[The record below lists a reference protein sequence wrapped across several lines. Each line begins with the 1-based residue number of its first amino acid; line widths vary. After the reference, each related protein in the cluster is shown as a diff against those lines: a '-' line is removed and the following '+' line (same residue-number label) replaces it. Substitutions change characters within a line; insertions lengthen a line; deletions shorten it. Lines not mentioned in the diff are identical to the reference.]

1 MKTLKNDSQSAT
13 YIKTEFKFDDKVRV
27 IPLDIE
33 GVVTSFW
40 LKPDKL
46 NVEVR
51 YYLNNERKQ
60 DYFYEDELEIIKEK
74 SVGF

>member
-60 DYFYEDELEIIKEK
+60 DYFYED
-74 SVGF
+74 

>member
-46 NVEVR
+46 NIEVR